1 MLINI
6 LTYISIIFSI
16 ISAVCYILYL
26 KYDHKKSDC
35 ENKSKYHKLSRIF
48 IVIALV
54 VLFILNLI
62 LVYRERRHKDILLT
76 LQLGLVIL
84 PIAIIDS
91 LL

>member
-35 ENKSKYHKLSRIF
+35 KNKSKYNKLSHIF

-76 LQLGLVIL
+76 FQLGIVIL
-84 PIAIIDS
+84 PIAIIES

>member
-6 LTYISIIFSI
+6 LIYISIIFSI
-16 ISAVCYILYL
+16 ISSVCYILYL

-35 ENKSKYHKLSRIF
+35 ENKSKYDKLSRIF

-91 LL
+91 FL